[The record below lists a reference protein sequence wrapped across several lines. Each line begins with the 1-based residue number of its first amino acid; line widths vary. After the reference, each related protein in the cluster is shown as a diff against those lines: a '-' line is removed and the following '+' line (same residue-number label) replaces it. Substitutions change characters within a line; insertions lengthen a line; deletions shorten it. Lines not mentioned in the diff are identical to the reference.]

1 MKNYWAGRRYFR
13 DEKGQSKIH
22 YKYPERLENRIV
34 PVAE

>member
-1 MKNYWAGRRYFR
+1 MKITGQDGRYFR